1 MKSFLQNFLDEL
13 QYESLLN
20 QEDKIEHIIL
30 IGAHGTGKTTL
41 AEALASE
48 LELPVTE
55 SVARK
60 TIEILKQ
67 LPIKVLKEVSTEIL
81 QQGALCEM
89 SRWDFVRWNEV
100 ENIMTRCPL
109 DTLAYTKVAIANA
122 RNDDERG
129 YYERIYKYHLH
140 ELKRDEVAMH
150 MLTHSLFVYLPI
162 EFEIKDDGVR
172 PTNSQYQKDVDRAMR
187 ELMWEF
193 GINPLVAT
201 GSVERRTERI
211 LKHLVE
217 SAKELISAASF
228 EITNG
233 MSE

>member
-1 MKSFLQNFLDEL
+1 MKSFLQIFLDEL
-13 QYESLLN
+13 QWETTLN

-30 IGAHGTGKTTL
+30 IGAHGTGKSTL
-41 AEALASE
+41 AEMLASE

-67 LPIKVLKEVSTEIL
+67 LPINVLKEVSTEIL

-122 RNDDERG
+122 RNDGEKS
-129 YYERIYKYHLH
+129 YYERIYKHHLE
-140 ELKRDEVAMH
+140 ELKQDEVAMH
-150 MLTHSLFVYLPI
+150 MLSHSLFVYLPI

-172 PTNSQYQKDVDRAMR
+172 PTNSQYQKDVDQAMR
-187 ELMWEF
+187 ELMYEF

-201 GSVERRTERI
+201 GSVERRMEII

-217 SAKELISAASF
+217 STKEMISEASS

-233 MSE
+233 MFE